1 MDVHRG
7 LRSWLTVLLVVVLV
21 FGMIPAVQADRVSE
35 AKEKLDALQEEKD
48 ALDADISDLQ
58 SKQAENVEHMEETVD
73 QKNLIDQ
80 EIVLLYEQIDNIQEQ
95 ILAYGTLI
103 ADKQDQLDA
112 AQLHLEQLQE
122 QNKTRL
128 RAMEKNGKIS
138 YWSVLFQ
145 ADSFTD
151 LLDRMKMIREIA
163 EADRAR
169 LEQVRQA
176 AEAVEDAKDA
186 LEAEKD
192 KLLDV
197 QETLLDAEKQLEQKR
212 READSLLK
220 KLIAKGEEYDLLI
233 EDSEAKQAVLAEK
246 LAKAEDEYDDAKYW
260 QEQQNKPKP
269 PVSSGAQTGNTVE
282 GVTWIV
288 PIVYD
293 WFSSPF
299 GYRIHPISGQWKM
312 HNGVDLS
319 APEGREIYATR
330 SGYISWTG
338 YEEDGAGNYV
348 QINHGDGYKSIYMH
362 MTHYIVYVGQW
373 VEAGQVIGYC
383 GTTGG
388 STGPHLHFGISYN
401 GEYVNPVGYINI

>member
-1 MDVHRG
+1 MDIHKG
-7 LRSWLTVLLVVVLV
+7 LRACLAMLLVLVLV
-21 FGMIPAVQADRVSE
+21 FGTVPAAKADKVSD

-58 SKQAENVEHMEETVD
+58 SQLSDNLEHMEDTVR

-80 EIVLLYEQIDNIQEQ
+80 EIVLLYEQIENIQEQ

-122 QNKTRL
+122 QNKIRL

-145 ADSFTD
+145 ADSFVD
-151 LLDRMKMIREIA
+151 FLDRMKMIREIA

-169 LEQVRQA
+169 LEQVKQA
-176 AEAVEDAKDA
+176 AEAVEEAKA
-186 LEAEKD
+186 SLETEKAQLQTAQD
-192 KLLDV
+192 
-197 QETLLDAEKQLEQKR
+197 TLRDSQKSLEEKRQA
-212 READSLLK
+212 ADSLLTS
-220 KLIAKGEEYDLLI
+220 LIAKGKEYELLI
-233 EDSEAKQAVLAEK
+233 EESEAKQEELADK

-269 PVSSGAQTGNTVE
+269 PVNSGAQTGNTVE
-282 GVTWIV
+282 GVTWLI
-288 PIVYD
+288 PIHYD

-299 GYRIHPISGQWKM
+299 GYRWHPLSGEWKM
-312 HNGVDLS
+312 HKGVDLS

-338 YEEDGAGNYV
+338 YEEGGAGNYV

-362 MTHYIVYVGQW
+362 MTYYIVSMGQY

-383 GTTGG
+383 GSTGG

>member
-7 LRSWLTVLLVVVLV
+7 LRIWLTVLLVLTLV

-48 ALDADISDLQ
+48 TLDADISDLQ
-58 SKQAENVEHMEETVD
+58 SQLSDNLEHMEDTVR

-80 EIVLLYEQIDNIQEQ
+80 EIDLLYEQIANIQEQ

-112 AQLHLEQLQE
+112 AQLRLEQLQE

-145 ADSFTD
+145 ADSFVD
-151 LLDRMKMIREIA
+151 FLDRLKMIREIA

-169 LEQVRQA
+169 LEQVKQA

-186 LEAEKD
+186 LETEKAE
-192 KLLDV
+192 L
-197 QETLLDAEKQLEQKR
+197 QSTQDALKISQKSLEEKRQ
-212 READSLLK
+212 EADGLLTS
-220 KLIAKGEEYDLLI
+220 LIARGAEYEQLI
-233 EDSEAKQAVLAEK
+233 EESEAKQEELAEK

-269 PVSSGAQTGNTVE
+269 PVNTGASTGNTV
-282 GVTWIV
+282 GGATWII
-288 PIVYD
+288 PIHYD

-299 GYRIHPISGQWKM
+299 GERVHPITGQARM
-312 HNGVDLS
+312 HNGVDLA
-319 APEGREIYATR
+319 APEGREVYATR

-338 YEEDGAGNYV
+338 YEEGGAGNYV

-362 MTHYIVYVGQW
+362 MTHYIVSVGQY

-383 GTTGG
+383 GSTGG

-401 GEYVNPVGYINI
+401 GVYVNPVGYINI

>member
-1 MDVHRG
+1 MDIHKG
-7 LRSWLTVLLVVVLV
+7 LRACLILVLTLALVL
-21 FGMIPAVQADRVSE
+21 GMVPAADADRVSD

-48 ALDADISDLQ
+48 TLDADISDLQ
-58 SKQAENVEHMEETVD
+58 SQLSNNLEHMEDTVR

-80 EIVLLYEQIDNIQEQ
+80 EIVLLYEKIENIQAQ
-95 ILAYGTLI
+95 ILTYGTLI

-145 ADSFTD
+145 ADSFVD
-151 LLDRMKMIREIA
+151 FLDRMKMVREIA

-169 LEQVRQA
+169 LEQVKRA
-176 AEAVEDAKDA
+176 SKAVETAKFALETEKDELQTAQDA
-186 LEAEKD
+186 LRVSQTDLEEKR
-192 KLLDV
+192 
-197 QETLLDAEKQLEQKR
+197 Q
-212 READSLLK
+212 EADSLLTS
-220 KLIAKGEEYDLLI
+220 LVAKGAEYELLI
-233 EDSEAKQAVLAEK
+233 EESEAKQEALAEK
-246 LAKAEDEYDDAKYW
+246 LAQAEDEYEDAKYW
-260 QEQQNKPKP
+260 KEMQNRPKP
-269 PVSSGAQTGNTVE
+269 PVSSGASSGNTVD

-288 PIVYD
+288 PIYYD

-299 GYRIHPISGQWKM
+299 GERVHPIHGTVRM
-312 HNGVDLS
+312 HSGVDLS

-338 YEEDGAGNYV
+338 YEEGGAGNYV

-362 MTHYIVYVGQW
+362 MTNYIVSVGQW

-383 GTTGG
+383 GSTGG

-401 GEYVNPVGYINI
+401 GVYVNPVGYINI

>member
-1 MDVHRG
+1 MDVHKG
-7 LRSWLTVLLVVVLV
+7 LRACLVLFLTLVLV
-21 FGMIPAVQADRVSE
+21 LGMNPAAQADKVSD

-48 ALDADISDLQ
+48 TLDADISDLQ
-58 SKQAENVEHMEETVD
+58 SQLSNNLEHMEDTVR

-80 EIVLLYEQIDNIQEQ
+80 EIVLLYEQIENMQEQ

-112 AQLHLEQLQE
+112 AQLHLAQLQE

-151 LLDRMKMIREIA
+151 FLDRMKMVREIA

-169 LEQVRQA
+169 LEQVKQA
-176 AEAVEDAKDA
+176 AKAVEAAKGA
-186 LEAEKD
+186 LEDEKAQLQTAQD
-192 KLLDV
+192 
-197 QETLLDAEKQLEQKR
+197 TLRASQKSLEEKRQT
-212 READSLLK
+212 ADSLLTS
-220 KLIAKGEEYDLLI
+220 LIAKGEEYELLI
-233 EDSEAKQAVLAEK
+233 EESEAKQEALAEK
-246 LAKAEDEYDDAKYW
+246 LAKAEDEYEDAKYW
-260 QEQQNKPKP
+260 KEQQNKPKP
-269 PVSSGAQTGNTVE
+269 PVNSGASTGNTVS

-288 PIVYD
+288 PIHYD

-299 GYRIHPISGQWKM
+299 GERVHPIHGTVRM

-338 YEEDGAGNYV
+338 YEEGGAGNYV

-362 MTHYIVYVGQW
+362 MTHYIVSVGQF

-383 GTTGG
+383 GSTGG

-401 GEYVNPVGYINI
+401 GVYVNPVGYINI